1 MSRVRRVGWW
11 LAIVSSVSHAEV
23 TLDGSMGPAGPLPG
37 PEFQVEAR
45 FGRLVGTNL
54 FHSFEEFRLNSAQT
68 ATFNDSGAMG
78 SIENILGRVTG
89 PTVSEIDGA
98 IRTRFQNSAPN
109 LFLLNP
115 AGLTFG
121 PNATLDVQGSFH
133 ASTADSIKLGDG
145 IQFDAVPTANDALL
159 TTAPPRAFGFLPSD
173 QSEQRPIT
181 VSGSKLGVPTGESLS
196 FVGKGDPRVFPFGS
210 IAQIGAVHVES
221 GVLDAPGGQV
231 DVVQARSNSEV
242 LIKRPIRLYPQ
253 MDRKIRFVLLI
264 STSWKTSLSTP
275 ERSR

>member
-1 MSRVRRVGWW
+1 
-11 LAIVSSVSHAEV
+11 
-23 TLDGSMGPAGPLPG
+23 MGPAGPLPG